1 MSNKEEVVGGRICA
15 NCSSIDGKLRRCC
28 GEIFYCNVECQKK
41 HRKVHK
47 LMCQNTSISNKKKTG
62 ANDKKKVADDLF
74 GVGMSKS
81 LAVDDGYDSF
91 RDEESEI
98 DLVTYEPPPRDDCPL
113 CMCPMPL
120 DNRKIEYMMCCG
132 KRLCRACSLDHAT
145 NSITR
150 GVHMDTWAK
159 CVFCRGDRDWGMGQ
173 LKAAVKRGDGE
184 GVFLIATSYEA
195 GQNGVP
201 INYQKAVELY
211 HEATK
216 LGNANAAHTLGSSY
230 MSGDIVRMDKEK
242 AKRLLCRAAKGGSIG
257 SLHQL
262 GCMKFEEGNN
272 LDFLAYFFKAAA
284 LGWKDSLDTI
294 KRLHDAGL
302 VSEEDY
308 RLTLSDYL
316 DVVKKEQSASRDK
329 VVGNMNKER
338 AQRNQR
344 PI

>member
-1 MSNKEEVVGGRICA
+1 
-15 NCSSIDGKLRRCC
+15 
-28 GEIFYCNVECQKK
+28 
-41 HRKVHK
+41 
-47 LMCQNTSISNKKKTG
+47 
-62 ANDKKKVADDLF
+62 
-74 GVGMSKS
+74 
-81 LAVDDGYDSF
+81 
-91 RDEESEI
+91 
-98 DLVTYEPPPRDDCPL
+98 
-113 CMCPMPL
+113 
-120 DNRKIEYMMCCG
+120 
-132 KRLCRACSLDHAT
+132 
-145 NSITR
+145 
-150 GVHMDTWAK
+150 
-159 CVFCRGDRDWGMGQ
+159 
-173 LKAAVKRGDGE
+173 
-184 GVFLIATSYEA
+184 
-195 GQNGVP
+195 
-201 INYQKAVELY
+201 
-211 HEATK
+211 
-216 LGNANAAHTLGSSY
+216 